1 MSEGIWI
8 AVITSVLSL
17 VGVVVTSIGNRKKM
31 QEDFQL
37 QSQLADA
44 RLEKNLAVMGTR
56 LDTLT
61 AEVRKH
67 NGFAEK
73 MPVLEE
79 RIKNYDER
87 IKYLESLD

>member
-1 MSEGIWI
+1 MSEEIWI

-31 QEDFQL
+31 QADFQL

-56 LDTLT
+56 LDVLT

-73 MPVLEE
+73 LPVLEE
-79 RIKNYDER
+79 RVKNSEER
-87 IKYLESLD
+87 IKYLESLG